1 MTMLDRAYIWSSIRL
16 SRVKDNV
23 KEFFSRQDGV
33 SNVVAVIIVLLITV
47 LLIAAFWSQLKTWIQ
62 GIMDQIFDSK
72 FTPDGLDS

>member
-23 KEFFSRQDGV
+23 KDFFSRQDGV

-47 LLIAAFWSQLKTWIQ
+47 LLIAAFWSQLKEWIQ
-62 GIMDQIFDSK
+62 GIMDNIFGTT
-72 FTPDGLDS
+72 FTSDGLDS

>member
-23 KEFFSRQDGV
+23 KDFFSRQDGV

-47 LLIAAFWSQLKTWIQ
+47 LLIAAFWSQLKEWIQ
-62 GIMDQIFDSK
+62 NIMNDIFGTT
-72 FTPDGLDS
+72 FTSDGLGG